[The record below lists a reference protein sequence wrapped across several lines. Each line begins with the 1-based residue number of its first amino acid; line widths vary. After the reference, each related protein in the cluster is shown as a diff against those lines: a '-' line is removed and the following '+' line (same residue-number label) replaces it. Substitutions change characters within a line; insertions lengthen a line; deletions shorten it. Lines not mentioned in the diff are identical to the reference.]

1 MSIVTPCTWRAR
13 ASRWNKWPERVR
25 QSGKL
30 NRCLQLALSW
40 LLGHFVFNMFQ
51 TAHSSQSM
59 GQIKAAASEAGIDW
73 CSTAL
78 SDDESRPSLS
88 LSLSLWQ
95 SRRMSSGLR
104 VCNLPGPYSGVLS
117 QKFKYFP
124 FQLTECPLLLPRH
137 AATHLWALKSCQSRI
152 FMVGRAQTIKIFI
165 LIATTVPTF
174 PSKRTN

>member
-13 ASRWNKWPERVR
+13 ASRWTKWPERVR

-88 LSLSLWQ
+88 LSLP
-95 SRRMSSGLR
+95 G
-104 VCNLPGPYSGVLS
+104 NLEG
-117 QKFKYFP
+117 
-124 FQLTECPLLLPRH
+124 
-137 AATHLWALKSCQSRI
+137 WALGYEFVTCPDHILVCWVKSLNI
-152 FMVGRAQTIKIFI
+152 FLSSWLNVRYCCHATLR
-165 LIATTVPTF
+165 LICELWKVVSQGFSWSAGPRL
-174 PSKRTN
+174 SKYLS